1 MKTLTTEF
9 VRERTNRHQ
18 GPVSQPKTNLHDS
31 RVLAQE
37 LRESITGEVRF
48 DAGSKAL
55 YSTDSSNY
63 RQIPIGVV
71 VPKTREDVT
80 NIIKICRR
88 HGAPITGRGGGT
100 SLAGQC
106 CNAAVVIDFS
116 KYLHRLIELDPQKRT
131 ARVEPGI
138 VYDMVNHAASA
149 HGLAFGPD
157 PSTHSHCTIGG
168 MIGNNSCGV
177 HSVMAAFAG
186 TGSAHFG

>member
-9 VRERTNRHQ
+9 VSEEAIEQ
-18 GPVSQPKTNLHDS
+18 QDGPDKQSTTGPNNALL
-31 RVLAQE
+31 LAQE

-71 VPKTREDVT
+71 IPRTREDVFNT
-80 NIIKICRR
+80 IRIFSR

-116 KYLHRLIELDPQKRT
+116 KYLHRLIELDPEKKT

-138 VYDMVNHAASA
+138 VYDTVNHAAAA
-149 HGLAFGPD
+149 HGLASRPD
-157 PSTHSHCTIGG
+157 PSTLIRTARL
-168 MIGNNSCGV
+168 V
-177 HSVMAAFAG
+177 A
-186 TGSAHFG
+186 